1 MQNVVNRS
9 SLYNKKKNFVKINF
23 KYLKIAIKD
32 DRCNLFARSN
42 LFAPTVVSF
51 AYVLIIGVR
60 KYEEEEDKKRGNV
73 QKRKKS
79 QCGQREKITVTKPTE
94 EYILT

>member
-1 MQNVVNRS
+1 
-9 SLYNKKKNFVKINF
+9 
-23 KYLKIAIKD
+23 
-32 DRCNLFARSN
+32 
-42 LFAPTVVSF
+42 
-51 AYVLIIGVR
+51 VR

-79 QCGQREKITVTKPTE
+79 QCGQQEKITVTKPTE